1 MMRPTRNKKGSGGEP
16 RGAMVGREAL
26 DAMVVRHKV
35 RPRSG
40 ERRGGDR
47 TMMKFWKGIR

>member
-1 MMRPTRNKKGSGGEP
+1 MTRPTGNKKGSGGKP

-26 DAMVVRHKV
+26 DAMVVRYKV

-40 ERRGGDR
+40 ERRGGGR
-47 TMMKFWKGIR
+47 TMMKFWKGI